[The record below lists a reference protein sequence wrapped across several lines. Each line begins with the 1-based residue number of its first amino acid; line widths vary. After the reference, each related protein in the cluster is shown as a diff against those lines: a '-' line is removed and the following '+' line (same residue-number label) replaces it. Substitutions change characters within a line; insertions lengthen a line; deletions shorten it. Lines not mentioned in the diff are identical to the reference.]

1 MELWD
6 IYDENR
12 VRTGKT
18 IVRGQTWGNE
28 KYHLVIHVAIFNHE
42 GKMLIQRRLKEKK
55 PWPDMWDVSCAGSA
69 VAGEDSRTAA
79 MRELKEELGLDI
91 DLSDIRPHFSI
102 NYDRGF
108 DDFYA
113 IVEDVDIK
121 NLKLQKEEVQ
131 DAKWATFEEVKEFYD
146 NGQFVQYFF
155 PIIELLWQV
164 RDNYDGATKRAK
176 RQESLK

>member
-12 VRTGKT
+12 VRTGRT
-18 IVRGQTWGNE
+18 IVRGQTWGDE
-28 KYHLVIHVAIFNHE
+28 KYHLVIHVAIFDSN
-42 GKMLIQRRLKEKK
+42 GRLLIQRRLKDKK

-69 VAGEDSRTAA
+69 VAGEDSRMAA

-91 DLSDIRPHFSI
+91 DLTGVRPHFSM
-102 NYDRGF
+102 NYERGF

-113 IVEDVDIK
+113 IIKDVDIK
-121 NLKLQKEEVQ
+121 DLKLQKEEVQ
-131 DAKWATFEEVKEFYD
+131 DAKWATLEEVRELYD

-164 RDNYDGATKRAK
+164 RDNFDGATKSAR
-176 RQESLK
+176 RLESMK